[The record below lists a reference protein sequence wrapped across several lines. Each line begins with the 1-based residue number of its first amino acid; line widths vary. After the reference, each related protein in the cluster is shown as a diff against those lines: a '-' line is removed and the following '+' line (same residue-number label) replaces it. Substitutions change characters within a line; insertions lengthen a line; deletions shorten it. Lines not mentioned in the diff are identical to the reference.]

1 MWKKAGGVYP
11 YVVPKC
17 SPGVRPGK
25 EDTAMTEYQKQQEA
39 ARRRQ
44 ERRERR
50 EVARLRHQLKQDAAG
65 KLDKLALA
73 GAQEKLQ
80 ETLNE
85 ERETFLGR
93 DEYERV
99 APEEFRGYRNG
110 QGEPRPVHLGG
121 GSVAVTMPRVAKSP
135 EPFHSG
141 ILPPY
146 QRTSPKLLETLPQ
159 LYLYGIS
166 TGDFRAALEC
176 LVGADAALSP
186 ASIAR
191 LKERWYLE
199 YERWCNEPLASHYAY
214 IWADG
219 IYLKVGD
226 NKEKL
231 AVLVVMGVDV
241 EGRKR
246 ILVMMPGQRESY
258 EQWREVLRDLRRRG
272 VSWVGLAVA
281 DGIPG
286 FWRAVGEVFPDA
298 RRQRCW
304 VHMMRN
310 VLDKLPQAKQDQAHA
325 DLLRVYNAETRAQ
338 AVKWLAYFA
347 DNYHGYPSAVRCLLE
362 NQTDLLGYFDF
373 PKEHWRHLKTTN
385 PVESPFASVKS
396 RIRRAKRLL
405 RHWSALGLVYQLL
418 MDQQTR
424 WFRLTA
430 ANLAA
435 DVVAG
440 ARYQDGV
447 RVK

>member
-1 MWKKAGGVYP
+1 
-11 YVVPKC
+11 
-17 SPGVRPGK
+17 
-25 EDTAMTEYQKQQEA
+25 MTEYQKQQEA

-50 EVARLRHQLKQDAAG
+50 ELAKLRQQLKQDAAG
-65 KLDKLALA
+65 RLDKLALA
-73 GAQEKLQ
+73 GAQAKLQ
-80 ETLNE
+80 ETLEE
-85 ERETFLGR
+85 ERESFLGR
-93 DEYERV
+93 GEYER
-99 APEEFRGYRNG
+99 APAGEFRGYRNG
-110 QGEPRPVHLGG
+110 HGEPRQVHLGG
-121 GSVAVTMPRVAKSP
+121 GSVTVELPRVAETS

-141 ILPPY
+141 VLPPY

-166 TGDFRAALEC
+166 TGDFQAALEC
-176 LVGADAALSP
+176 LLGVGAALSP
-186 ASIAR
+186 SSIAR

-199 YERWCNEPLASHYAY
+199 YEQWCNEPLASHYAY

-219 IYLKVGD
+219 VYLKVGY

-231 AVLVVMGVDV
+231 AVLVALGVDG

-246 ILVMMPGQRESY
+246 ILAILPGQRESY
-258 EQWREVLRDLRRRG
+258 EQWLEVLRDLRRRG

-286 FWRAVGEVFPDA
+286 FWRALGEAFPDT

-310 VLDKLPQAKQDQAHA
+310 VLDKLPRAKQDQAHQ
-325 DLLRVYNAETRAQ
+325 DLLRIYEAETKAQ
-338 AVKWLAYFA
+338 AAKWLAYFA
-347 DNYHGYPSAVRCLLE
+347 DNYHGYPSAVRCLIE
-362 NQTDLLGYFDF
+362 NQGDLVTYFDF

-385 PVESPFASVKS
+385 PIESPFAPVKS

-405 RHWSALGLVYQLL
+405 RHWSALGLVYRLL
-418 MDQQTR
+418 LDQQTR

-430 ANLAA
+430 PNLAA
-435 DVVAG
+435 DVVTG
-440 ARYQDGV
+440 AKYQDGI

>member
-1 MWKKAGGVYP
+1 
-11 YVVPKC
+11 
-17 SPGVRPGK
+17 
-25 EDTAMTEYQKQQEA
+25 MTEYQKQLEA
-39 ARRRQ
+39 ARRKQ

-50 EVARLRHQLKQDAAG
+50 DLAKLRHQLKQDAAG
-65 KLDKLALA
+65 KLDKLALT

-85 ERETFLGR
+85 ERETFIAR

-99 APEEFRGYRNG
+99 TPEEFRGYRNG
-110 QGEPRPVHLGG
+110 QSAPRQVHLGG
-121 GSVAVTMPRVAKSP
+121 GSVAVTMPRVAEST

-141 ILPPY
+141 VLPPY

-176 LVGADAALSP
+176 LVGAGAALSP
-186 ASIAR
+186 SSIAR
-191 LKERWYLE
+191 LKERWHLE
-199 YERWCNEPLASHYAY
+199 YERWCDEPLASHYAY

-219 IYLKVGD
+219 IYLKVGY

-231 AVLVVMGVDV
+231 AVLVVLGVDV

-246 ILVMMPGQRESY
+246 ILVMMPGQREST
-258 EQWREVLRDLRRRG
+258 EQWLEVLRDLRRRG
-272 VSWVGLAVA
+272 VSWIGLAVA

-286 FWRAVGEVFPDA
+286 FWRAVGEAFPDTK
-298 RRQRCW
+298 RQRCW

-310 VLDKLPQAKQDQAHA
+310 VLDKLPRAKQDQAHE
-325 DLLRVYNAETRAQ
+325 DLLRIYDAETKAQ
-338 AVKWLAYFA
+338 AAKWLAYFA

-362 NQTDLLGYFDF
+362 NQGDLLTYFDF

-385 PVESPFASVKS
+385 PIESPFAPVKS

-405 RHWSALGLVYQLL
+405 RHWSALGLVYRLL

-430 ANLAA
+430 PNLAA
-435 DVVAG
+435 DVVVG
-440 ARYQDGV
+440 AKYRDGV
-447 RVK
+447 RVN